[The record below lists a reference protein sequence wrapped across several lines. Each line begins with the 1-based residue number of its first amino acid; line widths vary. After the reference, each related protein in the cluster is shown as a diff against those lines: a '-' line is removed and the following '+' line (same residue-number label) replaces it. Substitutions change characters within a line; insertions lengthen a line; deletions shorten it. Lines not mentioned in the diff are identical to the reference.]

1 MWKDYDNTEGSNKE
15 HSLRVKTI
23 YSQVPE
29 KSLKVESTLGIV
41 LLGPDIFWG
50 AASLNVVSV
59 WLSPALFNLHGLF
72 LKAIQC
78 IFELS
83 VPPPG
88 PPTSLEYFLCQ
99 FHRCLGNGL
108 YLPSFSPLLSIF
120 SLITWMSPKP
130 NACQQAQT
138 PFLRKQERW
147 GMAKWKQEGHDHFHS
162 SNCSVPFLGRMAWNI
177 ILFAAIVIISNLK
190 CNSLLK

>member
-59 WLSPALFNLHGLF
+59 
-72 LKAIQC
+72 
-78 IFELS
+78 
-83 VPPPG
+83 
-88 PPTSLEYFLCQ
+88 
-99 FHRCLGNGL
+99 
-108 YLPSFSPLLSIF
+108 
-120 SLITWMSPKP
+120 
-130 NACQQAQT
+130 
-138 PFLRKQERW
+138 
-147 GMAKWKQEGHDHFHS
+147 
-162 SNCSVPFLGRMAWNI
+162 
-177 ILFAAIVIISNLK
+177 
-190 CNSLLK
+190 